1 MRAAGTAAL
10 CIALCACTR
19 VPAIHSG
26 KVPLA
31 DLQSGSLPVAV
42 GVCVDGVATYS
53 DIYTGVLVV
62 QDRTT
67 GIRIGDVALHGDM
80 AGQQVEV
87 CGETRPGTGGMTLAR
102 PQVKILGAGKLPAP
116 VLLSSDAWSRHAA
129 DWQWVEVR
137 GLAYAETVDHLSHVS
152 LHMVSGGRRIQV
164 RAMGSA
170 DPPIFAA
177 LMGSQVRVRGVA
189 TRAPD
194 GDSRGDLVLVCPDRN
209 LVTAES
215 PQSPSLPS
223 LTSADDAIR
232 LAGPIPGR
240 RVRLHGSIAEEGAE
254 RAPWFHDATGRLRL
268 KLIATQLADADNA
281 DVTGFPVRDGSEVTL
296 EGPVV
301 MRAQVAAKRDP
312 LKTVREV
319 HALSPSEA
327 ASGIPVV
334 IRAVAT
340 VVDPVQ
346 GHLFIQDSTGG
357 IYTWIGEGYRNLFQA
372 GDQIEV
378 TGVTDAGNYAPL
390 IREAHVRRIGPGQFP
405 KADPPDLDRLF
416 SGSQDSNWVRAEGTV
431 TSVKPS
437 EGRITLGLV
446 QGGRSFLAEVL
457 GSGDRPDLLG
467 ARIAVEGACAT
478 RLNER
483 HQLVGIRI
491 YVPSWNSVTV
501 VNKTDPRLTVLPAP
515 ISALMRY
522 STQDGQRRRVH
533 GVVTLAE
540 ADGTVFVQDSTAGVK
555 ALPDVPVDVRPG
567 DVVDVIGFPAT
578 GPFSPV
584 LQNAE
589 IRKAGGAGTVDPAVV
604 SADEA
609 LSGAYDSQLIRVE
622 GTVVNHFATSA
633 DQVLMLQ
640 AGDVLFDAHLP
651 YHRKAVSWP
660 GVGALVR
667 LTGLCSV
674 HVQEHETFLV
684 PSEFNVFLRNPE
696 EMAVVR
702 PAPWWSATRIL
713 ELSAFMGAL
722 VAISAVWIALLR
734 KRVGRQTGII
744 REKLATEARLRE
756 AAEAASRS
764 KSEFLANMSHEIRT
778 PMNGVIGMTGLLLD
792 TDLTAEQR
800 DWAETARRSADALL
814 AVINDILDFSKI
826 EAGKMTIEHL
836 GFDLR
841 SVMEEVNEMLAPRAE
856 EKNID
861 LVLQYPYA
869 APRYLIGD
877 AGRIRQVVT
886 NLVGNAVKFTPCGQ
900 VLISVRCQSE
910 TPENVIVRVSVEDTG
925 PGIPEDKLASLFQ
938 KFSQADGSTT
948 RENGGTGLG
957 LAISKLMVEL
967 MGGAIGVES
976 RMGAGSTFWFSL
988 MLVLDPK
995 PHETFAPLTELQNLR
1010 ALVVD
1015 HSAASRRMVREQLG
1029 SWGMRHGSCGSG
1041 NEVLTV
1047 IRAAQESGDPYH
1059 FLVLD
1064 SQLPETNAEA
1074 LAEAMKKDGSGR
1086 DVAVILVTSVSRRSA
1101 MKRLEGRS
1109 IDACIAKPVRQS
1121 QLMNAL
1127 AAAWSRRLGKPPLET
1142 PKSRRH
1148 AAAAGKFADRAIR
1161 VLVVEDNIVN
1171 QKVAGLMLNQLG
1183 LRPDFAA
1190 DGREAV
1196 QMWSMAPYDVIF
1208 MDCQMPRMDGYEA
1221 TGEIRSRER
1230 PGERSVIIAMTA
1242 EAMAGAREE
1251 CLIAGM
1257 DDYISKPV
1265 AASELLRVL
1274 ETWVTADVAEN

>member
-1 MRAAGTAAL
+1 M
-10 CIALCACTR
+10 
-19 VPAIHSG
+19 
-26 KVPLA
+26 A
-31 DLQSGSLPVAV
+31 DLRSGSLPVAV
-42 GVCVDGVATYS
+42 GVCVDGVATYR

-62 QDRTT
+62 QDRTA
-67 GIRIGDVALHGDM
+67 GIRIGDVTLQGDL
-80 AGQQVEV
+80 AGKQVEV

-102 PQVKILGAGKLPAP
+102 PQVKILGAGKPPEP
-116 VLLSSDAWSRHAA
+116 VMLSAAAWSRHAA

-152 LHMVSGGRRIQV
+152 LHLVSGGRRIQV
-164 RAMGSA
+164 HIAGSA
-170 DPPIFAA
+170 DPPVFAA
-177 LMGSQVRVRGVA
+177 IMGAEVRVRGVA
-189 TRAPD
+189 TRPAD
-194 GDSRGDLVLVCPDRN
+194 RESRGDLVLVCPDRN
-209 LVTAES
+209 LVKSES
-215 PQSPSLPS
+215 PQAPPLPPVA
-223 LTSADDAIR
+223 SADDATR

-240 RVRLHGSIAEEGAE
+240 RIRLHGSIAAEGAE
-254 RAPWFHDATGRLRL
+254 QNLWFHDATGHLRL
-268 KLIATQLADADNA
+268 KFMAIQLAGAENA
-281 DVTGFPVRDGSEVTL
+281 DVTGFPVRDGSEVAL

-301 MRAQVAAKRDP
+301 VGAQVAAKHGTI
-312 LKTVREV
+312 KSVREV

-327 ASGIPVV
+327 ASGITVD

-346 GHLFIQDSTGG
+346 GHLFVQDSTGG
-357 IYTWIGEGYRNLFQA
+357 IYTWVGAQPENRFHA
-372 GDQIEV
+372 GDLIEV
-378 TGVTDAGNYAPL
+378 SGITAAGNYAPL
-390 IREAHVRRIGPGQFP
+390 IRNPHVRRIGPGQFP

-416 SGSQDSNWVRAEGTV
+416 TGSDDSNWVRAEGVV
-431 TSVKPS
+431 TSVKPG
-437 EGRITLGLV
+437 EGRVTFGLV

-457 GSGDRPDLLG
+457 GTGDRQDLLG

-491 YVPSWNSVTV
+491 YVPSWDKFTV
-501 VNKTDPRLTVLPAP
+501 VNKSDPRLAVLPSP

-522 STQDGQRRRVH
+522 STQDGQRRRVR

-540 ADGTVFVQDSTAGVK
+540 GNGTIFLQDSTGGVK
-555 ALPDVPVDVRPG
+555 ALPDVPADVRSG
-567 DVVDVIGFPAT
+567 DVVDVIGFPEA

-584 LQNAE
+584 LQHAE
-589 IRKAGGAGTVDPAVV
+589 IRKVGGSGTADPAVV
-604 SADEA
+604 SVDEA
-609 LSGAYDSQLIRVE
+609 LTGAYDSQLISVE
-622 GTVVNHFATSA
+622 GTVVDHLAASA
-633 DQVLMLQ
+633 DQVLMVQ
-640 AGDVLFDAHLP
+640 AGDVRFDAHLP
-651 YHRKAVSWP
+651 YARKEVTWP

-674 HVQEHETFLV
+674 HVEEHETFLV
-684 PSEFNVFLRNPE
+684 PSDFNLFLRDPE
-696 EMAVVR
+696 EMTVVR
-702 PAPWWSATRIL
+702 AAPWWSVRHVL
-713 ELSAFMGAL
+713 ELSAVMGAL
-722 VAISAVWIALLR
+722 VVVSAVWIALLR

-744 REKLATEARLRE
+744 QEKLATEARLRE

-792 TDLTAEQR
+792 TELSAEQR

-814 AVINDILDFSKI
+814 TVINDILDFSKI
-826 EAGKMTIEHL
+826 EAGKMAIEHL

-861 LVLQYPYA
+861 LVLDYPYA
-869 APRYLIGD
+869 APRYLMGD

-886 NLVGNAVKFTPCGQ
+886 NLVGNALKFTPGGQ
-900 VLISVRCQSE
+900 VLVSVRCESQTAE
-910 TPENVIVRVSVEDTG
+910 TATMRVSVEDTG
-925 PGIPEDKLASLFQ
+925 PGIPEDKLAGLFQ
-938 KFSQADGSTT
+938 KFSQADSSTT
-948 RENGGTGLG
+948 RLYGGTGLG
-957 LAISKLMVEL
+957 LAISKLMMEL
-967 MGGAIGVES
+967 MGGSIGVTS
-976 RMGAGSTFWFSL
+976 QVGVGSSFWFSL
-988 MLVLDPK
+988 TLPADPK

-1015 HSAASRRMVREQLG
+1015 HNEASRRMVHEQIA
-1029 SWGMRHGSCGSG
+1029 SWGMRNGGCASG
-1041 NEVLTV
+1041 MEVLTA
-1047 IRAAQESGDPYH
+1047 IRVAQEGGDPYH
-1059 FLVLD
+1059 FLLLD

-1074 LAEAMKKDGSGR
+1074 LAEAVKKDAIGR
-1086 DVAVILVTSVSRRSA
+1086 DVALILVTSASRWSG

-1109 IDACIAKPVRQS
+1109 IDVCLTKPVRQS

-1127 AAAWSRRLGKPPLET
+1127 ATAWSRKLGKPPVA
-1142 PKSRRH
+1142 PPRSRRH
-1148 AAAAGKFADRAIR
+1148 VAAAGQFADRSLR

-1196 QMWSMAPYDVIF
+1196 QMWSMAPYDIIF

-1230 PGERSVIIAMTA
+1230 PGERPVIIAMTA
-1242 EAMAGAREE
+1242 EAMAGARED

-1257 DDYISKPV
+1257 DDYIAKPV
-1265 AASELLRVL
+1265 NGGELLRVL
-1274 ETWVTADVAEN
+1274 ETWVSSDVAES